1 MPSPFNSFPMRVP
14 LYAATTPD
22 SSGRSPMTPEVRRRQ
37 LADRLAAARAEYTT
51 AARAGRAGRVVQA
64 RYAADMDE
72 MMRSIVEAAGAV
84 DGAVVVCAVGG
95 YGRRTLCLHSDV
107 DLLIVFD
114 RPIDTPAERFV
125 NAVLQPLWDVKL
137 TVGQHV
143 REISEFDAV
152 EADNPE
158 FLLSLCDLR
167 LLAGDVTLFDDL
179 LARVHRGD
187 DTRAPRLVA
196 SLLELVR
203 ARHQSFNDTLYQLE
217 PDLKSAPGGLRDIAA
232 IRLLRQLVPAAFAAR
247 ARVEGERLEDAE
259 EFLLRVRSMLHVQN
273 GRDANVLT
281 HELQEK
287 VARPMG
293 FDAPEPHQQVEAL
306 MSTYFRHA
314 RQVDRALSW
323 SLGVVRPA
331 DIADAAGPITEH
343 LSIASDGVA
352 FRDPVRA
359 AVQPA
364 VWLEAFAFAIET
376 GERVSDDVLQIV
388 QANVGR
394 YTAEY
399 FVATS
404 EGRSRIRSML
414 RPTPGLSAR
423 LSDMLDCGLLGAIF
437 PEFEKIHCRVT
448 RDFYHKYT
456 VDEHTLLTIR
466 GLESLWHPPSASR
479 ARFGS
484 ILNEVHAPELLTLA
498 LLYHDVGKWR
508 DGEHVAES
516 VRLARPMLS
525 RLQLPDHDRQVVE
538 FLIEHHIAM
547 SRVVFRRDF
556 TDPETVAQFAALVG
570 NEELLKKLCLMT
582 LVDID
587 SVGPGTLTPWKED
600 LLWRLY
606 VDAYNHLTLGYADE
620 LIQKDQ
626 ADRAAVMAERPAD
639 ISELELAR
647 FLRGLPRRYL
657 SVFGLSTIYQHV
669 RLARGLLPGEVHAS
683 LEKRDDIWELTVA
696 ALDKPYLFSNIAGVL
711 SHFGMNIHRGQAM
724 TTPDHLVLDIFE
736 FSDDEGFLR
745 QNAAAREE
753 ISKVLKGAV
762 AGTVDV
768 AALLKGRR
776 QSLLHRR
783 RRVVGTHVN
792 LDSEHSQ
799 KYTVLEIVTDDAPGL
814 LHRVSR
820 VVSEHGCDVDLV
832 LIATEGNKAVD
843 VLHVTNAG
851 RKLDP
856 GDQALLKR
864 ELERTLEGQYEAD

>member
-1 MPSPFNSFPMRVP
+1 MSLP
-14 LYAATTPD
+14 LYNAASPD
-22 SSGRSPMTPEVRRRQ
+22 APSSGGRSPMTPEVRRRH

-51 AARAGRAGRVVQA
+51 AARAGRGGRAVQA
-64 RYAADMDE
+64 RYAAEMDE
-72 MMRSIVEAAGAV
+72 MMRSLIDAASPVE
-84 DGAVVVCAVGG
+84 GAVVVCAVGG
-95 YGRRTLCLHSDV
+95 YGRRTLCLHSDI

-114 RPIDTPAERFV
+114 RPLDASAERFV

-137 TVGQHV
+137 TVGQHI
-143 REISEFDAV
+143 REIADFETLES
-152 EADNPE
+152 DNPE
-158 FLLSLCDLR
+158 FLLALCDLR

-187 DTRAPRLVA
+187 DARAPQLIAALLDLVDT
-196 SLLELVR
+196 
-203 ARHQSFNDTLYQLE
+203 RHQGFNNTFYQLE
-217 PDLKSAPGGLRDIAA
+217 PDLKNAPGGLRDIAA
-232 IRLLRQLVPAAFAAR
+232 IRLLRMLAPDSFTSR
-247 ARVEGERLEDAE
+247 GRMDSERLDDAE

-281 HELQEK
+281 HDLQEK

-293 FDAPEPHQQVEAL
+293 FDAPESHQQVEAL
-306 MSTYFRHA
+306 MSAYFRHA
-314 RQVDRALSW
+314 RHVSRALSW
-323 SLGVVRPA
+323 SRGVVRPGDPA
-331 DIADAAGPITEH
+331 EAAGPLTEH
-343 LSIASDGVA
+343 LAIASDGVT
-352 FRDPVRA
+352 FRQPSRA
-359 AVQPA
+359 AVQPS
-364 VWLEAFAFAIET
+364 VWLDAFALAIET

-399 FVATS
+399 FVATA
-404 EGRSRIRSML
+404 EVRARLRSML
-414 RPTPGLSAR
+414 RPRPGLSAR
-423 LSDMLDCGLLGAIF
+423 LSDMLDSGLLGAIF

-456 VDEHTLLTIR
+456 VDEHTLLAIR

-516 VRLARPMLS
+516 VRLARPMLA

-538 FLIEHHIAM
+538 FLIEHHLAM

-556 TDPETVAQFAALVG
+556 TDPDTVAQFTALVG
-570 NEELLKKLCLMT
+570 NEEHLKKLCLMT

-587 SVGPGTLTPWKED
+587 AVGPGTLTPWKED

-711 SHFGMNIHRGQAM
+711 SYFGMNIHRGQAM

-736 FSDDEGFLR
+736 FSDDEGFLK
-745 QNAAAREE
+745 QNAGAREE
-753 ISKVLKGAV
+753 LSRVLKGAV

-776 QSLLHRR
+776 RSMLHRR
-783 RRVVGTHVN
+783 RRAIGTHVN
-792 LDSEHSQ
+792 IDSEHSQ

-814 LHRVSR
+814 LHRISR
-820 VVSEHGCDVDLV
+820 IVSEHGCDVDLV
-832 LIATEGNKAVD
+832 LIATEGQKAVD

-851 RKLDP
+851 RKLDA